1 VTIEGAAYH
10 GHKLHTTKK
19 DLELLYHSQGKS
31 LAQIAAILGI
41 SKTHVWMVAAH
52 LGIGLRS
59 RSEGTRL
66 SFRQGRKP
74 ARQKRGR
81 TYQEVVRLLGT
92 DPSLKLTQVAA
103 RVGVSKQR
111 VWRIVATWKESGQG

>member
-1 VTIEGAAYH
+1 MTIKGAGYH
-10 GHKLHTTKK
+10 GYKLHTTKK
-19 DLELLYHSQGKS
+19 ELEFLYHSQGKS

-41 SKTHVWMVAAH
+41 SKTRVWMVMVR
-52 LGIGLRS
+52 LGIELRS

-74 ARQKRGR
+74 TPQKKGH

-92 DPSLKLTQVAA
+92 DPSIKLTQVAA

-111 VWRIVATWKESGQG
+111 VWQIVATWQKSGQG